1 MPAEQ
6 TIHLEKYT
14 STAKSLVSS
23 AQSLADEKKHS
34 TVEPIH
40 LLARVLEQTEVFK
53 LLQKLGVDT
62 SALTNSVVAALEKM
76 SKSNNGLAYLSSSM
90 LDLLARAEKEAPD
103 GAVSLEHLLNS
114 LAREIKGPVSQILQ
128 QHSINV
134 ATFRANS
141 EALKQAPKAPNFIR
155 DLVAKAH
162 SGEFGPIIGRD
173 AEVRRLLQVLSRQ
186 SKNNPLLVGEPGSGK
201 SAIVEEIAKRFDKGE
216 TPPNLSKMSF
226 VELEISTLTSGAKIR
241 GEVEDRIHNML
252 NDFKQNNKRVILLI
266 DGIENLL
273 SQSSL
278 NVSDLF
284 KTLLIRNEVRIFGM
298 TTPDGLR
305 KINEKDPSFGRR
317 FTVITIDPPTPDQSI
332 EIVRGVCSR
341 FEKYH
346 GVSISNSAIIS
357 AVNLAKRYVQ
367 DKSLPDSAIDLLDE
381 ASARKRV
388 EITGMP
394 AELDKDVRRLDSLK
408 VQQEKLINDP
418 DPSGQ
423 KVLSHLVKEIA
434 DLEPRVLELRSKL
447 DSKKSALSLRDVLME
462 KYQKATVEIEQA
474 KRQNNFG
481 RVGELEHGIIPD
493 LKQKLDRAE
502 KLLQDDGIENISNL
516 VGDQEVAQVVGD
528 WTGVPVSKMLEDEAD
543 KLLKMES
550 RLAQRV
556 VGQEE
561 AVQSLSKAIRR
572 SRVGLRDPKKP
583 IGSFLF
589 LGSSGCGKTELA
601 KALAEFLFDD
611 ETAMHRFDMSEFM
624 ERHAAQRM
632 VGSPVGYQGSEDG
645 GELTESVRKRPY
657 SVLLFDEVEKAHPDV
672 FNMLLSVLD
681 DGRLTDGRGR
691 TADFSNTV
699 VIMTSNIGSKRL
711 LDADEVLFES
721 KEGRDEL
728 REGML
733 SDLKGFLRPE
743 FINRVDNILLFKP
756 LPKEALGNIAMIEVR
771 KVEKL
776 LAERELKLVL
786 SEEAKNSLVDMSYT
800 PAFGAR
806 PLKRA
811 ITEHIQNHLAE
822 ALLHKGYKDGSTIK
836 IDIGNDNTFIF
847 ELAQ

>member
-62 SALTNSVVAALEKM
+62 AVLANSVSAALDKM
-76 SKSNNGLAYLSSSM
+76 SKSSNGLAYLSSSM
-90 LDLLARAEKEAPD
+90 QDLLARAEKEAPD

-114 LAREIKGPVSQILQ
+114 LAREIRGPVSQILQ

-134 ATFRANS
+134 ATFRANA
-141 EALKQAPKAPNFIR
+141 EALKQVPKPPNFIR

-173 AEVRRLLQVLSRQ
+173 AEVRRLLQILSRQ
-186 SKNNPLLVGEPGSGK
+186 NKNNPLLVGEPGSGK

-216 TPPNLSKMSF
+216 TPPNLSKMAF

-241 GEVEDRIHNML
+241 GEVEDRINSML

-273 SQSSL
+273 NQSSM

-317 FTVITIDPPTPDQSI
+317 FTHITIDPPTPDQSI

-408 VQQEKLINDP
+408 VQQEKLLNDP

-447 DSKKSALSLRDVLME
+447 DTKKSALSLRDVLME

-481 RVGELEHGIIPD
+481 RVGELEHGIIPE

-516 VGDQEVAQVVGD
+516 IGDQEVAQVVGD

-645 GELTESVRKRPY
+645 GELTEAVRKRPY

-743 FINRVDNILLFKP
+743 FINRIDNILLFKP
-756 LPKEALGNIAMIEVR
+756 LPKEALGNIATIEVR
-771 KVEKL
+771 KVERL
-776 LAERELKLVL
+776 LAERELKLIL
-786 SEEAKNSLVDMSYT
+786 SDEAKNSLVEMSYQ

-806 PLKRA
+806 PLKRS